1 MQKVKTFFNELA
13 VVGRSVSLKD
23 FNLYVFHS
31 LYGEFK
37 DLVTNLVTKAKLFL
51 YANLHSH
58 LLTHE
63 FLHKTSLQSMMVT
76 PPLLLTPAQPSSSN
90 VAHNQ
95 SSSSY
100 NNSPN
105 FSHGKPR

>member
-1 MQKVKTFFNELA
+1 MQKVKTFFNELQLLA
-13 VVGRSVSLKD
+13 NQFLYRISICMCFIVFTVSSKTW
-23 FNLYVFHS
+23 
-31 LYGEFK
+31 
-37 DLVTNLVTKAKLFL
+37 VTNLVTKAKPLS
-51 YANLHSH
+51 YADLHSH

-95 SSSSY
+95 FSSSY
-100 NNSPN
+100 NNNPN